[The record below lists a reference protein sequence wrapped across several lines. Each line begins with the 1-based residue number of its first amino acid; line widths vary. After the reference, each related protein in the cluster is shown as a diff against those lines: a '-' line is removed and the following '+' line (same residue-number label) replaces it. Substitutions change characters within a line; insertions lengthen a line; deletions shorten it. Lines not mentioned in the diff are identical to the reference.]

1 MYLHCTL
8 LCDAI
13 ANVENNFRLNNTRYG
28 AYSKVRHSA
37 SFVAIINFYP
47 VFSNYI
53 FANAV
58 RFGPDRLRFFSIMIY
73 GCNFPGCSRLL
84 LRHDFARKKPVAD
97 NRYAQ
102 FGILLLLHADFAVR
116 KTGSRRSESY
126 FVCYK
131 VLEHL
136 RNGGPIV
143 SDAAYFE
150 STHF

>member
-13 ANVENNFRLNNTRYG
+13 ANVENNFRLNNTHYG

-84 LRHDFARKKPVAD
+84 LRHDFARKKTGCRQPLRAIRNPFAAARRLCGSK
-97 NRYAQ
+97 NRFSA
-102 FGILLLLHADFAVR
+102 FGILLRVLQSIGASSKRRADR
-116 KTGSRRSESY
+116 
-126 FVCYK
+126 
-131 VLEHL
+131 
-136 RNGGPIV
+136 
-143 SDAAYFE
+143 
-150 STHF
+150 